1 MKNWYEEND
10 ILMSIKNSQKYIVSK
25 APNDD
30 NTFYKLIPF
39 NNRSELN
46 NKEVMNA
53 KLKIIALPKVVHG
66 EMIMIGKND
75 DYCRIVPDPLKVIN
89 ENGKFIQLSVDNEVH
104 GKIEIKIGKERIHL
118 DEKELND
125 LIDEIEEI
133 KKYL

>member
-10 ILMSIKNSQKYIVSK
+10 ILMSIENSQKYIVAK
-25 APNDD
+25 APDDD
-30 NTFYKLIPF
+30 NKFYKLIPF
-39 NNRSELN
+39 NSRSDLS
-46 NKEVMNA
+46 NKEIMRSQ
-53 KLKIIALPKVVHG
+53 LKIIVLPRVVHG

-75 DYCRIVPDPLKVIN
+75 DYCRIIPDPLKVIN
-89 ENGKFIQLSVDNEVH
+89 ENGKFIQLSVDREVH

>member
-10 ILMSIKNSQKYIVSK
+10 ILMSIKNSQKYIV
-25 APNDD
+25 ANVPDDD
-30 NTFYKLIPF
+30 NKFYKLIPF
-39 NNRSELN
+39 NSRSDLS
-46 NKEVMNA
+46 NKEVMRSQ
-53 KLKIIALPKVVHG
+53 LKIIVLPRVVHG

-75 DYCRIVPDPLKVIN
+75 DYCRIIPDPLKVIN
-89 ENGKFIQLSVDNEVH
+89 ENGKFIQLSVDREVH
-104 GKIEIKIGKERIHL
+104 GKIELKIGKERIHL